1 MRRTLM
7 PYVPHGDDTVKQMLG
22 EVGVGAVD
30 DLFEPLPDELLRVDF
45 DLPQPLTEPA
55 LVRHMEALADA
66 NRTDRNSFLGAGCY
80 DHFVPAAVRHLVGQ
94 SQFYTA
100 YTPYQPEVSQGTL
113 AVIFEFQTY
122 VAALTGMEV
131 ANASMYDGATAAAEA
146 ALMCLRLKKERPQAV
161 LAPNLHPEYRRVVET
176 YLANI
181 PGVEAVTLPCCAP
194 YARGGTVDLNRLTG
208 SLGDAACFIMQYPNF
223 FGLVETKLADIAEI
237 CHREGALLVVA
248 VAEPMALAALS
259 PPGKFG
265 ADVVVGEGQSFGITP
280 SFGGPGVGFF
290 ATRREFVRQMPGR
303 LVGKTTDAEGK
314 PGYVLTLQTREQHIR
329 REKATSNICTNHA
342 LAATTF
348 TIYLSV
354 VGRTGLAA
362 LARGNVQNCAYA
374 QYQTTELAAYKMVFE
389 EPAFNEFVLRCP
401 RAAEEVRAACLKKGV
416 DPGLPLGRFY
426 PEYDDCLL
434 VTVTET
440 KTKEDIDRLCEV
452 LASV

>member
-1 MRRTLM
+1 M
-7 PYVPHGDDTVKQMLG
+7 PYVPHDDETVEKMLG
-22 EVGVGAVD
+22 EIGVGAVD

-45 DLPQPLTEPA
+45 DLPQPLAEPA
-55 LVRHMEALADA
+55 LVRHMAELAGA
-66 NRTDRNSFLGAGCY
+66 NRTDRLSFLGAGCY
-80 DHFVPAAVRHLVGQ
+80 DHFVPAVVRHLVGQ

-122 VAALTGMEV
+122 VAALAGMEV

-146 ALMCLRLKKERPQAV
+146 ALMCLRLKKERSRV
-161 LAPNLHPEYRRVVET
+161 VMAPNLHPEYRRVVET
-176 YLANI
+176 YLTNI
-181 PGVEAVTLPCCAP
+181 PGVEAATLPCCAP
-194 YARGGTVDLNRLTG
+194 YEPGGTVDLNRLSG
-208 SLGDAACFIMQYPNF
+208 SLGDAGCFIMQYPNF
-223 FGLVETKLADIAEI
+223 FGLVETRLADIAEI

-248 VAEPMALAALS
+248 VTEPLALATLS

-265 ADVVVGEGQSFGITP
+265 ADVVVGEGQSFGIAP

-290 ATRREFVRQMPGR
+290 ATRREFLRQMPGR

-348 TIYLSV
+348 TIYFSV
-354 VGRTGLAA
+354 VGPTGLAA
-362 LARGNVQNCAYA
+362 LARRNVRNCAYA
-374 QYQTTELAAYKMVFE
+374 QYQTTELDGYKMVFE
-389 EPAFNEFVLRCP
+389 EPAFNEFVLHCP
-401 RAAEEVRAACLKKGV
+401 KAAEEVRAACLKKGV

-452 LASV
+452 LATV

>member
-1 MRRTLM
+1 M
-7 PYVPHGDDTVKQMLG
+7 PYVPHDDETVKGML
-22 EVGVGAVD
+22 EEIGVGAVD
-30 DLFEPLPDELLRVDF
+30 ELFGPLPDELLRADF
-45 DLPQPLTEPA
+45 NLPQPLAEPA
-55 LVRHMEALADA
+55 LVRHMAALADA
-66 NRTDRNSFLGAGCY
+66 NRTDRLSFLGAGCY
-80 DHFVPAAVRHLVGQ
+80 DHFVPAAVRHLAAQ

-122 VAALTGMEV
+122 VAALGGMEV

-146 ALMCLRLKKERPQAV
+146 ALMCLRLRKERSRVV

-176 YLANI
+176 YMANI
-181 PGVEAVTLPCCAP
+181 PGVEAATLPCCAP
-194 YARGGTVDLNRLTG
+194 YEPGGTVDLNRLTG
-208 SLGDAACFIMQYPNF
+208 SLGDAACFVMQYPNF
-223 FGLVETKLADIAEI
+223 FGLVETKLAEIADL
-237 CHREGALLVVA
+237 CRREGALLVVA

-265 ADVVVGEGQSFGITP
+265 ADVVVGEGQSFGMAP

-290 ATRREFVRQMPGR
+290 ATRREFLRQMPGR
-303 LVGKTTDAEGK
+303 LVGKTTDVEGR

-342 LAATTF
+342 LAATIF
-348 TIYLSV
+348 TIYLSL
-354 VGRTGLAA
+354 VGRSGLSA
-362 LARGNVQNCAYA
+362 LARQNVQNAAYA
-374 QYQTTELAAYKMVFE
+374 QYRAAGLDGYEMVFD
-389 EPAFNEFVLRCP
+389 EPTFNEFVLRCP
-401 RAAEEVRAACLKKGV
+401 KAAEEVRAVCLKKGV

-440 KTKEDIDRLCEV
+440 KTKADIDRLCEV
-452 LASV
+452 LAVA